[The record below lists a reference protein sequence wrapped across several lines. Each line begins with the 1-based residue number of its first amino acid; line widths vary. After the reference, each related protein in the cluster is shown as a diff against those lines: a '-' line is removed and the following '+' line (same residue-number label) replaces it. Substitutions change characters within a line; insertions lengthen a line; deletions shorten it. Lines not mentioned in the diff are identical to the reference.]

1 MRAKRLRVFAG
12 PNGSGKSSIYRLI
25 AERFNVGVYI
35 NADDLQRN
43 LSTGSGIM
51 LSDFHA
57 DLTAEDFRAFFSGHS
72 LPREYAVRFPFVAS
86 LSGHLVFGATD
97 ESVERLSY
105 AVAVLADYVRA
116 RLIERGV
123 DVSFETVLSHPSKL
137 DLLQQARA
145 AGYRIYLYY
154 VCVASPE
161 ISKQRVMLRV
171 TQGGHSVPAEKI
183 AERYERSLRLL
194 SQAIALS
201 DRAYL
206 LDNTYSGA
214 SLKLEINQGEE
225 VIPQEPQLPEWI
237 TRHLPK
243 LVPQT

>member
-1 MRAKRLRVFAG
+1 MRTKRLRVFAG

-35 NADDLQRN
+35 NADDLQRD
-43 LSTGSGIM
+43 LSSGSGIM
-51 LSDFHA
+51 LSEYHP
-57 DLTAEDFRAFFSGHS
+57 DLTAGDFRAFFSGHS
-72 LPREYAVRFPFVAS
+72 LPRVHAVRFPFAEAP
-86 LSGHLVFGATD
+86 SGRLVFGATD

-105 AVAVLADYVRA
+105 AVAVLADYVRT

-137 DLLQQARA
+137 ALLQQARA

-171 TQGGHSVPAEKI
+171 TQGGHAVPEEKI
-183 AERYERSLRLL
+183 AERYERSLVLL
-194 SQAIALS
+194 SQAIKLS

-206 LDNTYSGA
+206 FDNTYSGA
-214 SLKLEINQGEE
+214 SLKLEINQGAE

-237 TRHLPK
+237 TRHLPT
-243 LVPQT
+243 LIPQS